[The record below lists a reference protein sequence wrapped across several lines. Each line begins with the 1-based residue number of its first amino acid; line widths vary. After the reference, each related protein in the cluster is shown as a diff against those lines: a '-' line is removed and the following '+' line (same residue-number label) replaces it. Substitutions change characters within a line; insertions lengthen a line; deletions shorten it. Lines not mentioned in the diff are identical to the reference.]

1 MAKETLKTFVVQLEW
16 ADSWVDMTD
25 EEMGMLFR
33 NFIAYSKGEELN
45 LENRFVKS
53 SWLSVVKQIDRMN
66 KKYFND
72 VENGKKGGAPIGNTN
87 AKKLITE
94 QPKNN
99 PETTPIQPVKQAIN
113 ININKNINK
122 NANTNEVISNNN
134 KFINYAILDSDLSLK
149 NFYVENKNDIE
160 FLITQGYTLEQS
172 LSIHED
178 AIKCSIFK

>member
-66 KKYFND
+66 NKYFKD

-87 AKKLITE
+87 AKKRITE

-99 PETTPIQPVKQAIN
+99 PETTPKQPVKQPIN
-113 ININKNINK
+113 INTNKNISK
-122 NANTNEVISNNN
+122 NANANKVISN
-134 KFINYAILDSDLSLK
+134 KFINYAILDSDSSLK
-149 NFYVENKNDIE
+149 KFYVENKNDIE

>member
-1 MAKETLKTFVVQLEW
+1 MEKAALKTFVVQLEW

-87 AKKLITE
+87 AKKPITE

-99 PETTPIQPVKQAIN
+99 PETTPKQPVKQPIN
-113 ININKNINK
+113 INTNKNISK
-122 NANTNEVISNNN
+122 NANANKVISN
-134 KFINYAILDSDLSLK
+134 KFINYAILDSDSSLK
-149 NFYVENKNDIE
+149 KFYLEHKKEIE
-160 FLITQGYTLEQS
+160 IIITLGYSLEQA
-172 LSIHED
+172 LSIHEEN
-178 AIKCSIFK
+178 IKYSIFK